1 MGERRGS
8 CGFVGRTAEGV
19 GAAAVNRIVDSA
31 LASRRRE
38 NAFMRCITENG
49 PFANGARRSS
59 GGFTLAEAVIATAVL
74 AIVSATAA
82 LPFAAGMQQT
92 NEAARLEEA
101 TALGQAMMEEI
112 LSRSFFQPGNRVA
125 SPGPGSGETS
135 RPLFDNLDA
144 FDGYAESD
152 HVLRDYRSTPVSG
165 ASAAGF
171 WRQASVQYVA
181 LPALNQA
188 ATDVNSFV
196 HIQVKVFYNDALLVT
211 LDRIAARED

>member
-1 MGERRGS
+1 MEATRGKTGFTFERCRP
-8 CGFVGRTAEGV
+8 
-19 GAAAVNRIVDSA
+19 
-31 LASRRRE
+31 RR
-38 NAFMRCITENG
+38 C
-49 PFANGARRSS
+49 
-59 GGFTLAEAVIATAVL
+59 FTLAEALIATTVL

-92 NEAARLEEA
+92 REAARLQEA
-101 TALGQAMMEEI
+101 TALGQALMEEI
-112 LSRSFFQPGNRVA
+112 LARSFFQPGNRVA
-125 SPGPGSGETS
+125 SPGPDTGESS

-152 HVLRDYRSTPVSG
+152 QVPRDFQNSPISD

-171 WRQASVQYVA
+171 WRQASVQYIS

-188 ATDVNSFV
+188 TTDVNSMV
-196 HIQVKVFYNDALLVT
+196 HIQVKVFYNAALLVT